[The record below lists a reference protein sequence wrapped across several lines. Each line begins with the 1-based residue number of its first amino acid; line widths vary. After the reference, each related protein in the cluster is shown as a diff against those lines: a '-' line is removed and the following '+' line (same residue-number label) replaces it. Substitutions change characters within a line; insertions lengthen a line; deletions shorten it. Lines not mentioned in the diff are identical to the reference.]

1 MANRRPL
8 KAAIIGAGWIAEHC
22 HLPGYRRAEI
32 EVAAI
37 ADIVPQ
43 QAAKQAAAFG
53 VARTY
58 TDWRQLLKEERPD
71 IVSVCVPNMFHAE
84 VALGALKA
92 GAHVLCEKP
101 LATSVAQA
109 AEMFDTARRQGVL
122 LMAGQSQRF
131 RPNNDAIKERVDAGD
146 LGDVYHTEAVYIRR
160 LGIPTWGT
168 FTQSSYAYG
177 GALCDIGVHSLDLA
191 VWFMGNPRPVSVSAA
206 TERRFGDR
214 PDLGALRGEW
224 DSQKYAAEDY
234 GALQGVWDA
243 AAFDVEDFA
252 TAFVRFENGATLYLQ
267 AAWASHIEHRRQYV
281 KLLGTDGGAITDP
294 PSVHRLEGGMPA
306 DEVLSV
312 PRSTGWE
319 AEVCHFVDAVRGETP
334 LLVRE
339 EETMNVQRILNAAY
353 ESAAL
358 RHEVQISG

>member
-8 KAAIIGAGWIAEHC
+8 KAAVIGAGWIAEHC
-22 HLPGYRRAEI
+22 HLPGYQKAGV

-37 ADIVPQ
+37 AEVVPQ
-43 QAAKQAAAFG
+43 RAAEQAKAFG

-146 LGDVYHTEAVYIRR
+146 LGDVYHAEAVYIRR

-168 FTQSSYAYG
+168 FTRSSYSYG

-191 VWFMGNPRPVSVSAA
+191 VWFMGNPRAASVSAA

-214 PDLGALRGEW
+214 PDLGTLRGGW
-224 DSQKYAAEDY
+224 DSTKYVPEDY

-243 AAFDVEDFA
+243 TAFDVEDFA
-252 TAFVRFENGATLYLQ
+252 TAFVRFDNGATLYLE
-267 AAWASHIEHRRQYV
+267 AAWASHIERRRQYV
-281 KLLGTDGGAITDP
+281 KLLGTDGGAVTDP
-294 PSVHRLEGGMPA
+294 PSVYRLKDGMPL
-306 DEVLSV
+306 DETISV
-312 PRSTGWE
+312 PRGTGWE
-319 AEVCHFVDAVRGETP
+319 PEVAHFVDAVRGKVP

-358 RHEVQISG
+358 RREVQISG